1 MGYSYLRE
9 VVLSHF
15 NKIRKEQLKYGKQKL
30 ETKYKNNSDV
40 TSMKMIRLRWD
51 LRDKIIGKHND
62 DFHNE
67 YNQRELLDI
76 TKIYFDT
83 MDDIQLVPDNTKQN
97 DEAKRDLM
105 ENIRQDFSEYFLC
118 SSDQMRAL
126 IDLNIW
132 NLDEKPLEERKE
144 AINNYFK
151 YIEALSETGKI

>member
-83 MDDIQLVPDNTKQN
+83 LDDIQLVPDNTKQN

-105 ENIRQDFSEYFLC
+105 ENVR
-118 SSDQMRAL
+118 
-126 IDLNIW
+126 
-132 NLDEKPLEERKE
+132 
-144 AINNYFK
+144 
-151 YIEALSETGKI
+151 